1 MKTSVLIILLLAA
14 ALSVAYFVFSKPAYP
29 MTQDEAKAYFL
40 EDLKEKYP
48 AADVREV
55 TDILN
60 MTNPDGSQY
69 YQLKATVTNGLSTPC
84 PERINVLYVYPPK
97 NFVSQ
102 PPEYITKG
110 CQICLNEPVCTIAFP
125 EEAIIAS
132 HTYPG
137 AEQVAAFIQSNSDA
151 EPSASFA
158 DTYGNYTDVWLVK
171 WVSASSGK
179 GYQVALSRGDNKVIE
194 VTATSSS

>member
-60 MTNPDGSQY
+60 VTNPDGSQY

-84 PERINVLYVYPPK
+84 PERINVLYVYPPLLRSK
-97 NFVSQ
+97 PSRPENIFPSQ
-102 PPEYITKG
+102 PAIREPTLP
-110 CQICLNEPVCTIAFP
+110 QIPQE
-125 EEAIIAS
+125 
-132 HTYPG
+132 
-137 AEQVAAFIQSNSDA
+137 
-151 EPSASFA
+151 
-158 DTYGNYTDVWLVK
+158 
-171 WVSASSGK
+171 
-179 GYQVALSRGDNKVIE
+179 R
-194 VTATSSS
+194 